1 MSWSWNT
8 AINTQPKETGKYLVI
23 TEDGSYQ
30 IANFIRC
37 AGYHGL
43 IERTWWETN
52 HGGRPQYWTE
62 LPEKPKTLKV
72 FISQPMSGKTSE
84 EIRAVRDGTKNLL
97 RRFCHDCF
105 LEFIESFNPSALG
118 DGKPIEELGKCISLM
133 QDADIVYFA
142 KGYEE
147 SRGCSVEFEVASK
160 YKKTILR
167 WSDMDFAWLKKEGM
181 I

>member
-1 MSWSWNT
+1 MDYSWNVT
-8 AINTQPKETGKYLVI
+8 GKTLPKETGKYLVI
-23 TEDGSYQ
+23 TEDGDYQ

-37 AGYHGL
+37 VGFFDR
-43 IERTWWETN
+43 IERVWWETN
-52 HGGRPQYWTE
+52 HGGCPKYWTE

-84 EIRAVRDGTKNLL
+84 EIRAVRDGAKNLL
-97 RRFCHDCF
+97 CRFYRDCF

-118 DGKPIEELGKCISLM
+118 DDKPIEELGKCISLM
-133 QDADIVYFA
+133 QGADVVYFA

>member
-1 MSWSWNT
+1 MAKNT
-8 AINTQPKETGKYLVI
+8 HPKETGKYLVM
-23 TEDGSYQ
+23 TEDGDYRIGNYIINPLST
-30 IANFIRC
+30 IIGHWEVEGGKR
-37 AGYHGL
+37 L
-43 IERTWWETN
+43 IF
-52 HGGRPQYWTE
+52 WTE
-62 LPEKPKTLKV
+62 LPEKPKVLKV

-84 EIRAVRDGTKNLL
+84 EIQAVRNGVKILL
-97 RRFCHDCF
+97 CRFYHDCF

-118 DGKPIEELGKCISLM
+118 DDKPIEELGKCISLM
-133 QDADIVYFA
+133 QGADVVYFA